1 MASGPFA
8 SPPRL
13 TPLVGVVHEIARK
26 LPPKS
31 DKTGLEFPGTD
42 KLQGRVAVRG
52 PVTSQSGEITELL
65 KQLTAGNREAES
77 KLVPLVY
84 EQLRR
89 LAASYMRRERPDHTL
104 QPTALVHEAYLKL
117 MDQRRVSWQNR
128 SHFYRLAARL
138 MRRVLVDHAR
148 QVNASKRAKGQKVAL
163 DESLAYSKEKPSEL
177 LAIDEALSRLAETEP
192 RLGQVVELRF
202 FGGCSE
208 EEIAGI
214 LGVSARTVKRDWKL
228 ARAWLYAELNPK

>member
-1 MASGPFA
+1 
-8 SPPRL
+8 
-13 TPLVGVVHEIARK
+13 
-26 LPPKS
+26 
-31 DKTGLEFPGTD
+31 
-42 KLQGRVAVRG
+42 
-52 PVTSQSGEITELL
+52 
-65 KQLTAGNREAES
+65 
-77 KLVPLVY
+77 
-84 EQLRR
+84 
-89 LAASYMRRERPDHTL
+89 MRRERPDHTL

-148 QVNASKRAKGQKVAL
+148 EVNASKRAKGQKVAL
-163 DESLAYSKEKPSEL
+163 DEALAYSKEKPSEL
-177 LAIDEALSRLAETEP
+177 LAIDEAISRLAETEP

>member
-1 MASGPFA
+1 M
-8 SPPRL
+8 
-13 TPLVGVVHEIARK
+13 
-26 LPPKS
+26 
-31 DKTGLEFPGTD
+31 
-42 KLQGRVAVRG
+42 RG

-89 LAASYMRRERPDHTL
+89 LATSYMRRERPDHTL

-148 QVNASKRAKGQKVAL
+148 EVNASKRAKGQKVAL

-208 EEIAGI
+208 EEIARI
-214 LGVSARTVKRDWKL
+214 VGVSARTVKRDWKL